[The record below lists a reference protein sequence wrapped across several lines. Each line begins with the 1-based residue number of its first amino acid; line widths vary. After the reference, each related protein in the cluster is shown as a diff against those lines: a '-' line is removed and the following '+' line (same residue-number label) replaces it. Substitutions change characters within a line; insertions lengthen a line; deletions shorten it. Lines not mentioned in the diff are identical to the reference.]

1 MVMRPERAQRLADWL
16 RKLADQEIDTASVL
30 TKLEHGNPEP
40 CRTKARLFRE
50 IADTLFVLPEPPAE
64 PIQAVQ
70 TPEGDILPP
79 DPEKPLTGRR
89 RAPL

>member
-1 MVMRPERAQRLADWL
+1 MRPERAEKLAGWL

-30 TKLEHGNPEP
+30 TKMERGNPEP

-50 IADTLFVLPEPPAE
+50 IADTLFVIDAPEPPAE
-64 PIQAVQ
+64 PVQAVE
-70 TPEGDILPP
+70 TVEGDILPP